1 MNKQDT
7 IFQLI
12 PKVQHYAW
20 GGTEFIPA
28 LLNTENKEQKPFA
41 ELWIGAH
48 PACCAEIV
56 TPSEKLNLNTAIA
69 EQKDFLLGSA
79 VAKTFSELP
88 YLLKVLDVKQM
99 LSIQVHPSKT
109 EAEKG
114 FDAEEK
120 AGIAI
125 NDAKRNYKDRNH
137 KPEVMIALSD
147 FWLLHGFKKENE
159 LIATLENYEPFFE
172 LLPIFKRHGYKGLYE
187 YVMTMPQAEADH
199 ILKPVVQYELQQKA
213 AGKLSR
219 NDAGWWVCKLF
230 ESGTDNLNN
239 IDRGIFSIY
248 FFNVLHLK
256 KGEAIFQ
263 AAGVPHAYLEGQNVE
278 LMASSDNV
286 LRGGLTNK
294 HIDVPELIKHTRF
307 EAAVP
312 GFVHPIQAHGGKEL
326 LFLCPV
332 KDFSISSIHLAEGES
347 YTAKTAS
354 FETLL
359 VMEGTVKVGNLQLGK
374 GQVFAVAAD
383 SDYTIQATESS
394 VLFKAFVPV

>member
-7 IFQLI
+7 IFQLF

-20 GGTEFIPA
+20 GGTDFIPA
-28 LLNTENKEQKPFA
+28 LINVENKAQQPFA

-48 PACCAEIV
+48 PACCSEIQTAEGNVQLNKAIEQ
-56 TPSEKLNLNTAIA
+56 EK
-69 EQKDFLLGSA
+69 EFLLGEQ
-79 VAKTFSELP
+79 VAHSFGELP
-88 YLLKVLDVKQM
+88 YLFKVLDVKQM

-120 AGIAI
+120 ADIAI

-159 LIATLENYEPFFE
+159 LIATLESYEPFFE
-172 LLPIFKRHGYKGLYE
+172 LLPIFKQHGYKGLYE
-187 YVMTMPQAEADH
+187 HVMTMPQVEADH

-213 AGKLSR
+213 AGKLTR
-219 NDAGWWVCKLF
+219 NNAGWWVCKLF
-230 ESGTDNLNN
+230 ESAANDLTNL
-239 IDRGIFSIY
+239 DRGIFSIY

-294 HIDVPELIKHTRF
+294 HIDVPELIKHTQF

-312 GFVHPIQAHGGKEL
+312 GFVHPIAAHGGKES

-332 KDFSISSIHLAEGES
+332 KDFSISSIHLAAGES
-347 YTAKTAS
+347 YTSKTAS

-359 VMEGTVKVGNLQLGK
+359 VMEGAVQVGNLQLSK
-374 GQVFAVAAD
+374 GQVFAVAANA
-383 SDYTIQATESS
+383 DYTIQATEST